1 MQASV
6 GSDEA
11 ARSGRGCTCT
21 FVGTKVQPPQSALEF
36 KKRQTRRLFCWSL
49 NTERVDT
56 CTFEGTKVRMSRP
69 ISSESKFRAIA
80 HPTRR
85 GIIDLLVRDEQT
97 PNEMASHFKHSR
109 PVF

>member
-1 MQASV
+1 
-6 GSDEA
+6 
-11 ARSGRGCTCT
+11 
-21 FVGTKVQPPQSALEF
+21 
-36 KKRQTRRLFCWSL
+36 
-49 NTERVDT
+49 
-56 CTFEGTKVRMSRP
+56 MSRP

-109 PVF
+109 PVFSKHLRVLEVAGLVSHERQKTQLVYRIVPGAFESLQQWISKLPRASGR